1 MTTTF
6 TSRELV
12 RDALVALFVANGS
25 WSIGGVDNVYGYS
38 PGYTVI
44 SGRSPVLTILSGGTR
59 QQFQAAFTNKAS
71 YRFEITNYV
80 VSGSESDAT
89 VVSSTAQDEGDTLDK
104 TIRQIIRDN
113 ASGATYDNLRFDDNF
128 SNVERGAIG
137 NKPYVRET
145 YIVIA
150 DLSAGS

>member
-12 RDALVALFVANGS
+12 RDELVALFTANGA
-25 WSIGGVDNVYGYS
+25 WQAVYGYM

-44 SGRSPVLTILSGGTR
+44 SGRSPVLTILSMGTR
-59 QQFQAAFTNKAS
+59 QQFAALYTNPAS

-80 VSGSESDAT
+80 VSSSESDSSVLTAT
-89 VVSSTAQDEGDTLDK
+89 ASDELDTLDK
-104 TIRQIIRDN
+104 TIRQIVRNN
-113 ASGATYDNLRFDDNF
+113 AGSLVNATNLRFGDDY
-128 SNVERGAIG
+128 SNVERGALG

-145 YIVIA
+145 YIVYV
-150 DLSAGS
+150 DLPSGAI